1 MTVSWASL
9 FHRGL
14 WLVLPAVIG
23 AQSLGAGCGGGGGG
37 GGGGVTDDGGNGG
50 DGGVADDGDDPPS
63 SLPTEDKRVAI
74 QSQCAQN
81 VLECTNS
88 WPRGVIDIVAASGQA
103 VTETADG
110 FLLEGTDGDEVE
122 IVQLIGNGSEMGEGA
137 SLILYSWSYGATDE
151 DPRTLLPGVEFSTQ
165 VDPAVMMKAGF
176 HYIRLAVANDIICE
190 FVQSPQF
197 GVLAEDVPASDFLE
211 IQIEV
216 RDSGEPLFGT

>member
-14 WLVLPAVIG
+14 WLALPAVLG
-23 AQSLGAGCGGGGGG
+23 AQSLGAGCAGGGGG
-37 GGGGVTDDGGNGG
+37 GGGGVTEDGG
-50 DGGVADDGDDPPS
+50 DGDDPPN

-88 WPRGVIDIVAASGQA
+88 WPRGVIDIVTASGQA

-110 FLLEGTDGDEVE
+110 FLIEGTDGDEVE
-122 IVQLIGNGSEMGEGA
+122 LVQLIGNGSEMGEGA

-151 DPRTLLPGVEFSTQ
+151 DPRTLGPGVEFSTK
-165 VDPAVMMKAGF
+165 VDPAVRMEAGF
-176 HYIRLAVANDIICE
+176 HYIRLSVANDIICE

-197 GVLAEDVPASDFLE
+197 GVLAENVPASDFIE